1 MKIGQK
7 VDVSFRGS
15 KELMSGKIREY
26 NDRVVILELNAGADI
41 ILDRQDVVLT
51 PTKLTTKKK
60 NNAKYRA
67 E

>member
-26 NDRVVILELNAGADI
+26 NDRVVIIELNAGADI

-51 PTKLTTKKK
+51 PTKITTKKK
-60 NNAKYRA
+60 NNAKSRA

>member
-26 NDRVVILELNAGADI
+26 NDRVVIIELNAGADI

-51 PTKLTTKKK
+51 PTKITTKKK
-60 NNAKYRA
+60 NNAKTRA